1 MNRRRRHTHLLLLS
15 ALTMIVSFST
25 FVSAQSAIYRWTDA
39 SGEVHFTQG
48 VDSVPQTYRPRAVLI
63 GHDRPSEPTSIPS
76 VNPARR
82 SAQVSFTPGQ
92 PIMVTARI
100 NDAGSAELML
110 DTGAAR
116 TVINPLVLSRLGV
129 SYANVGRAALKG
141 VTGGPE
147 LVDAV
152 TLDSIEIDG
161 ARHGPLLVISHDTGF
176 GPQRGDG
183 LLGRDYLDNFTITI
197 DNNAGVLTLTPKEP
211 H

>member
-1 MNRRRRHTHLLLLS
+1 MRWHRHALLALLS
-15 ALTMIVSFST
+15 ALTIASLGTSA
-25 FVSAQSAIYRWTDA
+25 SAQSAIYRWVDA

-48 VDSVPQTYRPRAVLI
+48 LDSVPQAYRPRAVLI
-63 GHDRPSEPTSIPS
+63 GHDKPSEPTALPS
-76 VNPARR
+76 TSPLRR
-82 SAQVSFTPGQ
+82 SGQISFTPGQ

-100 NDAGSAELML
+100 NDGGSAKLML

-116 TVINPLVLSRLGV
+116 TVINPAVLSALGV
-129 SYANVGRAALKG
+129 SYKNVIRAALKG

-147 LVDAV
+147 LVEAV
-152 TLDSIEIDG
+152 TLDSIEVDG

-197 DNNAGVLTLTPKEP
+197 DNAAGLVTLTPKDP
-211 H
+211 R

>member
-1 MNRRRRHTHLLLLS
+1 MNRRRRHALLVLLS
-15 ALTMIVSFST
+15 ALTIASLST
-25 FVSAQSAIYRWTDA
+25 SVSAQSAIYRWVDA

-48 VDSVPQTYRPRAVLI
+48 LDSVPQSYRPRAVLI
-63 GHDRPSEPTSIPS
+63 GHDRPSEPTSLPS
-76 VNPARR
+76 LNPLRR
-82 SAQVSFTPGQ
+82 SGQVSFTPGQ

-100 NDAGSAELML
+100 NDGGSANLML

-116 TVINPLVLSRLGV
+116 TVINPAVLSALGV
-129 SYANVGRAALKG
+129 SYKNVVRAALKG

-152 TLDSIEIDG
+152 TLDSIEVDG

-176 GPQRGDG
+176 GPLRGDG

-197 DNNAGVLTLTPKEP
+197 DNTAGLLTLTPKDP
-211 H
+211 R